1 ATAAV
6 QKALTI
12 DPQSVPALAA
22 AARIHEGGGNLLA
35 AADANRKLAAVDRR
49 YRTEYLTAVAK
60 LEARLGRREQA
71 LQAGRDLLDAAPGN
85 PENYKFFA
93 DLCFGLGERAEGFEA
108 LRRAVRVNPSEP
120 QVVLT
125 LASALAEQYQT
136 GEA

>member
-49 YRTEYLTAVAK
+49 YRTEYLTNVAK
-60 LEARLGRREQA
+60 LETRLGRREQA
-71 LQAGRDLLDAAPGN
+71 LQAGRDLLEAAPGN
-85 PENYKFFA
+85 QDHYKFYA
-93 DLCFGLGERAEGFEA
+93 DMCFSLGEQEEGLET
-108 LRRAVRVNPSEP
+108 LRRSLRVNPSQP
-120 QVVLT
+120 TVILH
-125 LASALAEQYQT
+125 LA
-136 GEA
+136 